1 MFTETK
7 QLKSAVRGQM
17 VCFINDTITTA
28 VKEWATASGAD
39 FMIAACR
46 LMFIMAKMHS

>member
-1 MFTETK
+1 MDHKGKIFLSNNTVI
-7 QLKSAVRGQM
+7 A
-17 VCFINDTITTA
+17 A

-46 LMFIMAKMHS
+46 LMFITAKMHS